1 MRQIDRYLLRNL
13 SVATIFV
20 TAGLAAAIWMTQSMR
35 LVELVVEGGAP
46 FIVFLRLALLTFPTF
61 LAVVLPIGLMVAVLF
76 TYNRLIMDSELVVMR
91 AAGVG
96 PLALARPAM
105 ILAGIVTVICFALTL
120 QLAPA
125 AQRELVRLRLA
136 IASEYS
142 AVLLREGVFN
152 DVGEKLTVYVRER
165 AGGGELRGL
174 MIHDTRNPDSKTTV
188 VAERGQLVDVDGTA
202 RLLVF
207 NGTQMKYRDAGGRL
221 EWLEFAR
228 YGIDLQI
235 LKRQLGPRWPD
246 PRERPVSELW
256 TISDDPLD
264 QEFASRLRAELHS
277 RLATPL
283 LALAFT
289 AVALA
294 ALLPGEFSRKGQSR
308 RIAIAAVIGL
318 VLQSAVLGLSNLV
331 GKNPPL
337 TGLLYASVLLP
348 AVFGFV
354 YMKTWRRFGRRTV
367 RPAAAGA
374 E

>member
-46 FIVFLRLALLTFPTF
+46 FSVFLQLLLLTFPTF
-61 LAVVLPIGLMVAVLF
+61 LAIVLPIGLLVAVLF
-76 TYNRLIMDSELVVMR
+76 TYNKMIMDSELVVLR
-91 AAGVG
+91 AAGIG
-96 PLALARPAM
+96 PLALARPA
-105 ILAGIVTVICFALTL
+105 ILLALIVTLICYALTL
-120 QLAPA
+120 HLAPA

-165 AGGGELRGL
+165 GQDGELRGL
-174 MIHDTRNPDSKTTV
+174 LIHDTRSPDNRTTV
-188 VAERGQLVDVDGTA
+188 VAERGQLVDSDGTS
-202 RLLVF
+202 RLVVF
-207 NGTQMKYRDAGGRL
+207 NGTQMKYHDDGGRL

-228 YGIDLQI
+228 YGIDLQV
-235 LKRQLGPRWPD
+235 LRRELGPRWPD
-246 PRERPVSELW
+246 PRERRVSELW
-256 TISDDPLD
+256 SISADPLD
-264 QEFASRLRAELHS
+264 QQFASRLRAELHS

-294 ALLPGEFSRKGQSR
+294 ALLPGQFSRKGQSR
-308 RIAIAAVIGL
+308 RIAAAAVIAL
-318 VLQSAVLGLSNLV
+318 VLQSAALGLANLV

-337 TGLLYASVLLP
+337 AVLLYAAVLLP
-348 AVFGFV
+348 AALAFI
-354 YMKTWRRFGRRTV
+354 YMKSWRHLGRRTV
-367 RPAAAGA
+367 RPAAAAA

>member
-20 TAGLAAAIWMTQSMR
+20 TAGLAAAIWMTQSLR

-46 FIVFLRLALLTFPTF
+46 FTVFLRLALLTFPTF
-61 LAVVLPIGLMVAVLF
+61 LAIVLPIGLLVAVLF
-76 TYNRLIMDSELVVMR
+76 TYNRLTMDSELVVLR

-96 PLALARPAM
+96 PLSLARPAV
-105 ILAGIVTVICFALTL
+105 ILSLIVTLICYALTL

-125 AQRELVRLRLA
+125 AQRELVRVRLA

-165 AGGGELRGL
+165 GANGELRGL
-174 MIHDTRNPDSKTTV
+174 LIHDTRNPESRTTV
-188 VAERGQLVDVDGTA
+188 AAERGQLIDSDGTA
-202 RLLVF
+202 RLVVF
-207 NGTQMKYRDAGGRL
+207 NGTQMKYHDGGGRL

-235 LKRQLGPRWPD
+235 LRRELGPRWPD

-256 TISDDPLD
+256 TISADPLD

-283 LALAFT
+283 LAIAFT

-294 ALLPGEFSRKGQSR
+294 ALLPGQFSRKGQNR
-308 RIAIAAVIGL
+308 RIAVAAVIGL
-318 VLQSAVLGLSNLV
+318 VLQSAVLGLANLV
-331 GKNPPL
+331 GKSPPL
-337 TGLLYASVLLP
+337 AGLLYAAVLLP
-348 AVFGFV
+348 AALAFV
-354 YMKTWRRFGRRTV
+354 YIKSWRHLGRRTV
-367 RPAAAGA
+367 RPAPAGA